1 MRRFALAAVALLVLA
16 APAAADTPGV
26 SSSQIVI
33 GGTGPLS
40 GTETAYAPV
49 LHGAQAYFAYVNAHG
64 GVFGRKIVYK
74 VVDDGYDPTKTVEAT
89 RQLVEQDHV
98 LAIVNSVGTEQNLA
112 IRDYLNQQKV
122 PQLFG
127 GTGADSI
134 AAERAQYPWT
144 IGYLPSFA
152 GEGRVYGRD
161 IAKRHPNAKI
171 AVLYEDSE
179 YGQGLLAGVRQ
190 GLGKRVS
197 QIVSTQTYEPS
208 DVTVSSQVAKLKGS
222 GADTF
227 LILALPKQAISAFV
241 SAHQL
246 GWQPRCYVTSVSIDP
261 AVMAIVKFNGAASL
275 TSGAISTAFLHDP
288 TNPAQRKTKGVL
300 LYNTIMK
307 KYGKGFDPKQV
318 AHIYG
323 MAVAFTMVDALEHAG
338 RNPTRDSLLRAAT
351 HLNEVNPFLLPG
363 LPVKTSPKD
372 YYPIGATYLVRYVH
386 GVWTPS
392 SKPLATG

>member
-1 MRRFALAAVALLVLA
+1 MRRAALIALAVLVLA
-16 APAAADTPGV
+16 APASADAPGV

-74 VVDDGYDPTKTVEAT
+74 IVDDAYDPTKTVEAT

-98 LAIVNSVGTEQNLA
+98 LAIFNSVGTEQNLA

-134 AAERAQYPWT
+134 AAQRSQYPWT
-144 IGYLPSFA
+144 IGYLPSFS
-152 GEGRVYGRD
+152 GEGAVYGRR
-161 IAKRHPNAKI
+161 IAKTRPKAKV

-179 YGQGLLAGVRQ
+179 YGKDLLAGVRR
-190 GLGKRVS
+190 GLGSRAA

-208 DVTVSSQVAKLKGS
+208 DITVSSQVSKLKGS

-241 SAHQL
+241 TAHQL
-246 GWQPRCYVTSVSIDP
+246 
-261 AVMAIVKFNGAASL
+261 
-275 TSGAISTAFLHDP
+275 
-288 TNPAQRKTKGVL
+288 
-300 LYNTIMK
+300 
-307 KYGKGFDPKQV
+307 
-318 AHIYG
+318 
-323 MAVAFTMVDALEHAG
+323 
-338 RNPTRDSLLRAAT
+338 
-351 HLNEVNPFLLPG
+351 
-363 LPVKTSPKD
+363 
-372 YYPIGATYLVRYVH
+372 
-386 GVWTPS
+386 
-392 SKPLATG
+392 